1 MAEIRDDTI
10 KEVLKKLRRLSCE
23 IEDINIRFD
32 LFDRTG
38 EILDELKV
46 QVYRQE
52 AEMVELKRQVVL
64 GSAPSAPLNQQ
75 AGNDRFP
82 IPIYSGERSTLSW
95 FLKIFYAWA
104 LSSQSGDALNH
115 KPSYYYDRG
124 QLA

>member
-23 IEDINIRFD
+23 IEHINIRFD
-32 LFDRTG
+32 LFDRTD

-64 GSAPSAPLNQQ
+64 GSAPSPPLNQQ
-75 AGNDRFP
+75 AGNNRFP
-82 IPIYSGERSTLSW
+82 IPIYSGERSTLSR

-104 LSSQSGDALNH
+104 LSSQSGHALNH